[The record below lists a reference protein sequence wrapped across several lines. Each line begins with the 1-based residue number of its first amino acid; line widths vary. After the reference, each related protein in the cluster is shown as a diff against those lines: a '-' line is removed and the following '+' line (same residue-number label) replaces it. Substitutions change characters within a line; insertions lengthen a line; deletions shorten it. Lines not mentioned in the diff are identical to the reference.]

1 MVTKDY
7 KDYIFQSDI
16 ENNPNK
22 DYSYDQNVLDSK
34 IANGDYEGAINYAR
48 QYHPTDPAKL
58 KAWNDCIDELE
69 RNGRIVNAIYT
80 KVDTKDKQDKIE
92 FYNNVFL
99 PSGGIV
105 NPKNDV
111 ANKFKDMK
119 KDIGSKYDENGNYL
133 EATKLSVSFAP
144 EEQSL
149 FGLDFLYPDNKYNI
163 DNFYKQSGLN
173 RQILEQQGVT
183 ITKDS
188 NNNTVLTFD
197 KSNPLA
203 NKILYNVPSD
213 PNKYRGDTH
222 KMHLFD
228 KAPII
233 TGYDSNDNKL
243 GTNYGI
249 SRAFKNLINDAKNTK
264 DAVYAKNELVPKNY
278 ASIIGPSL
286 TDDLDAL
293 NNQYN
298 SGSLSLNDYNKL
310 LKREDKEIIDQ
321 VKNIASGQWRM
332 YSNAKNKL
340 GTDETLDELDN
351 ISRAEVA
358 TKISSTPINQLRINS
373 MVVHGT
379 IGTLITID
387 ADPKSTKAS
396 TSDNM
401 ETTVDEMIKTRRLQV
416 FIPGFLQDK
425 VQSKINDRSE
435 IKAAQELDNMQDY
448 GYKYKCINGRT
459 LQYNG
464 NGGYI
469 KDNDLNNIVSKE
481 EASKEIEKD
490 IICKHYKNNL
500 KFKHLNVLDQLIDTD
515 GYRNEA
521 KEIAIKAANSL
532 YPNIP
537 LVKEDGTKMTIDEI
551 YNYIW
556 ETDSSYGI
564 TKNGYT
570 QLQYEQYSKV
580 KEIFEIYQQIMSG
593 IDFYNNK

>member
-16 ENNPNK
+16 ETNPNK

-34 IANGDYEGAINYAR
+34 IANRDYEGAINYAR

-80 KVDTKDKQDKIE
+80 KVDDKTKRDKIE

-105 NPKNDV
+105 NSDNII
-111 ANKFKDMK
+111 ANRFKDMK
-119 KDIGSKYDENGNYL
+119 KGIGSKYDENGNYL

-183 ITKDS
+183 VTKDS

-213 PNKYRGDTH
+213 PNKYRGDS
-222 KMHLFD
+222 FSINISD
-228 KAPII
+228 KTPII

-249 SRAFKNLINDAKNTK
+249 SRAFKHLINDAKNTK
-264 DAVYAKNELVPKNY
+264 DAIYAKNELVPKNY

-293 NNQYN
+293 NEQYN
-298 SGSLSLNDYNKL
+298 SGAISPNDYNKL

-321 VKNIASGQWRM
+321 VKSIASGQWRM
-332 YSNAKNKL
+332 YSNAKNKF

-351 ISRAEVA
+351 VSRAEVA
-358 TKISSTPINQLRINS
+358 TLISSTPINRLRIQS
-373 MVVHGT
+373 MVAHGT
-379 IGTLITID
+379 IGTFISID
-387 ADPKSTKAS
+387 ADPKSTKAAAN
-396 TSDNM
+396 DNM

-448 GYKYKCINGRT
+448 GYKYKCVNGKT
-459 LQYNG
+459 LQYDG

-469 KDNDLNNIVSKE
+469 KDNDLNNILSKE

-593 IDFYNNK
+593 IDFYKQ